1 MSVLNPFFRQQIQNP
16 GGIST
21 TPDPVVDTWSDDLKI
36 KNALIDEQ
44 LKAVDLSINAYG
56 SYVDAKAQI
65 KEEEN
70 KQILKNVAND
80 IAQDA
85 ITMVQG
91 YKNQE
96 DFKIGEYEVKKG
108 EKGFHAYSDFEG
120 QVKGIKADILRR
132 LEETHNPNGEDKL
145 RKLIE
150 TAVEGSFIDPVAQS
164 DEIIRKH
171 IHDRSLAD
179 LRELSIT
186 TIEAFSSRDYSAV
199 VAYDNSVDQKVK
211 DGTLSDLEGE
221 KEKIEWRKDA
231 FQKMIYEKLP
241 ANATLEE
248 RRNYLQW
255 FQDVLEYKKQKD
267 SSKLNA
273 PEKEFYDKLSILD
286 IYELNRGLGGTAF
299 TTPKED
305 QLSTLTLMSMEKPLQ
320 IANMFGYRIEII
332 PNKAGKPTLTRIIP
346 IDSVSTKRTFNAEEG
361 WLVGFIKENS
371 KNIAGDTEAEKV
383 ERLASM
389 QSSEEVG
396 NKIRSYYLGESDWPS
411 NLQFEFYETKGK
423 ESRIEK
429 IENVLNKFGFSN
441 LSHADVIKL
450 LKSSSSELLKESRAS
465 YGKGHYE
472 EGKSLIR
479 ADVSQFL
486 EEWSISLNG
495 KDSYSLHGFGFPNE
509 VRPPMLPKNRHDKG
523 KSFLQWDS
531 IDPKVQAV
539 DFNVITANDLM
550 NKSRLLLNQIKEGN
564 VNITQWDETIAEIKM
579 DLKTLQ
585 LRGDD
590 EFNIGISLRNILN
603 KALFL
608 PYDRFKKTWS
618 NTRGRDDNRMNWCV
632 VKVRDKWGSVEG
644 VTEEQIQVEA
654 IRCFDQ
660 KGIRKFGDINK

>member
-56 SYVDAKAQI
+56 SYVEAKAQI

-96 DFKIGEYEVKKG
+96 DFKIGEYEVNKG
-108 EKGFHAYSDFEG
+108 KKGFHAYSDFEG

-221 KEKIEWRKDA
+221 KEKIAWRKDA

-248 RRNYLQW
+248 RRSYLQW
-255 FQDVLEYKKQKD
+255 FQNVLEYKKQKD

-273 PEKEFYDKLSILD
+273 PEKEFYEKLSILD

-305 QLSTLTLMSMEKPLQ
+305 QLSTLTLMGMEKPLQ

-332 PNKAGKPTLTRIIP
+332 PNKEGKPTLTRIIP
-346 IDSVSTKRTFNAEEG
+346 IDSVKTKRTFSKKEG
-361 WLVGFIKENS
+361 YLIDFIKENS
-371 KNIAGDTEAEKV
+371 ENIAGDTEAEKV

-389 QSSEEVG
+389 QSIEEVG
-396 NKIRSYYLGESDWPS
+396 NKIREYYDNDIWPEG
-411 NLQFEFYETKGK
+411 LEFEFYETKGK

-429 IENVLNKFGFSN
+429 IENVLNKFGFFN

-450 LKSSSSELLKESRAS
+450 LKSSSSELLRESRAS

-486 EEWSISLNG
+486 EEWSLSLNG

-509 VRPPMLPKNRHDKG
+509 VRPPVLPKIRHD

-531 IDPKVQAV
+531 IDPKVQKV
-539 DFNVITANDLM
+539 DSNLMTANDLM
-550 NKSRLLLNQIKEGN
+550 DKSKLLLNQIKEGN
-564 VNITQWDETIAEIKM
+564 VNITQWDETIKEIEI
-579 DLKTLQ
+579 DLETLQ
-585 LRGDD
+585 LRADD

-603 KALFL
+603 RALFA
-608 PYDRFKKTWS
+608 PYDKFKKTWYS
-618 NTRGRDDNRMNWCV
+618 RDRKDNRINWCN
-632 VKVRDKWGSVEG
+632 VKVRDKWKSVEG

-654 IRCFDQ
+654 IRCSDQ